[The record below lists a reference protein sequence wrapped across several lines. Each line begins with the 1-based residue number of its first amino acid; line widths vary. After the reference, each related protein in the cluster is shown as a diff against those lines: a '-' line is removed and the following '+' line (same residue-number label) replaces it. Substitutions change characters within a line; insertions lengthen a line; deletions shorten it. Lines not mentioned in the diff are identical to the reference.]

1 MKQLHKSDKPIA
13 EEDLLIRW
21 LIRNDFERVLELEN
35 QNFEFPWSEEDLLSC
50 LKVPRVIGVVISHQS
65 TNQVI
70 GYMVY
75 ELNKDHVVILNL
87 AVESDFQRR
96 NVGSQLLKRLMEK
109 LSFSKRS
116 RMTVTVRESNLPAQ
130 MFFSAHDFRATSI
143 LKKSYEE
150 NDEDAYV
157 MQYNEP
163 FTRVSQ

>member
-1 MKQLHKSDKPIA
+1 MKQLHKNDKPIA
-13 EEDLLIRW
+13 EEDLFIRW
-21 LIRNDFERVLELEN
+21 MIRDDFARVLDLEK
-35 QNFEFPWSEEDLLSC
+35 QIFEFPWSEDELFSC
-50 LKVPRVIGVVISHQS
+50 LKMTRVIGLVIEYHHKI
-65 TNQVI
+65 I

-75 ELNKDHVVILNL
+75 ELNKDHIVILNL

-109 LSFSKRS
+109 LSSTKRN
-116 RMTVTVRESNLPAQ
+116 RMTVTVRESNLSAQ

-143 LKKSYEE
+143 IKKSYEE

-157 MQYNEP
+157 MQYTEP

>member
-1 MKQLHKSDKPIA
+1 MKQLHKSNKPIA
-13 EEDLLIRW
+13 EEDLFIRW
-21 LIRNDFERVLELEN
+21 MIRDDFVRVLELEK
-35 QNFEFPWSEEDLLSC
+35 QIFEFPWSEDELLSC
-50 LKVPRVIGVVISHQS
+50 LKMSRVIGMVISYQS

-75 ELNKDHVVILNL
+75 ELNKTHIAILNL
-87 AVESDFQRR
+87 VVESDFQRR
-96 NVGSQLLKRLMEK
+96 NVGSQLLKRLMDK
-109 LSFSKRS
+109 LSFSKKS
-116 RMTVTVRESNLPAQ
+116 RMTVTVRESNLSAQ

-157 MQYNEP
+157 MQYTEP

>member
-50 LKVPRVIGVVISHQS
+50 LKMARVIGMVIEYHHE
-65 TNQVI
+65 VI
-70 GYMVY
+70 GYMIY
-75 ELNKDHVVILNL
+75 ELNKDHITLLNI
-87 AVESDFQRR
+87 AVESDFQRQS
-96 NVGSQLLKRLMEK
+96 VGSQLLKRLMKK
-109 LSFSKRS
+109 LSFSKRG